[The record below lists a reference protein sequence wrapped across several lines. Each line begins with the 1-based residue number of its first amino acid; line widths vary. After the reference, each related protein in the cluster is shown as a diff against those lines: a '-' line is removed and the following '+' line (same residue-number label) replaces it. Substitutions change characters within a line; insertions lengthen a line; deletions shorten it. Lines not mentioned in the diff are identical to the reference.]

1 MRVARIVR
9 DEDCASPRENDNLGT
24 LCLFHRRYD
33 LPNESKESIEWV
45 QEHVTGGFDGVMLP
59 VWAYD
64 HSSVHYK
71 AGARVGAFAD
81 LWDSGQ
87 AGVIYIDREKINAEY
102 GEGGMTDAKI
112 ASYLEAEVAEFD
124 AWSNGECYGYILAD
138 EEQGEEIESCYG
150 FIGLDVAIEA
160 AKEAGAQEIV
170 E

>member
-1 MRVARIVR
+1 MRIARIVH
-9 DEDCASPRENDNLGT
+9 DEYCASPRENDNLGT
-24 LCLFHRRYD
+24 LCLFHRSYT
-33 LPNESKESIEWV
+33 LPNESAHSIEWV

-64 HSSVHYK
+64 HGSVRYK
-71 AGARVGAFAD
+71 AGDRTGCFAD
-81 LWDSGQ
+81 PWDSGQ
-87 AGVIYIDREKINAEY
+87 AGVIYVDRAKIIAEF
-102 GEGGMTDAKI
+102 GVTKDRAEI

-138 EEQGEEIESCYG
+138 DEQGEEIESCWG
-150 FIGLDVAIEA
+150 FDGRETAIEA